1 MKKRGTGLLAALV
14 CALLLAALLPA
25 PASAAGGQTP
35 AAAAAAADRTA
46 ARVKAS
52 GSQTVRIG
60 KWYSMSVPLNYTV
73 GGKPVSVKFQ
83 WQVKKGSG
91 KPYVNVKG
99 AAGNTYCFK
108 ATKGK
113 DGRAVLLLFL
123 DAEGAKVRARLTGTE
138 SCDMLS
144 P

>member
-14 CALLLAALLPA
+14 CALLLAALSPA

-60 KWYSMSVPLNYTV
+60 KWYSMSVPQNYTV

-99 AAGNTYCFK
+99 AAGNTYCYK

-113 DGRAVLLLFL
+113 DGWRYRCRVSARYVS
-123 DAEGAKVRARLTGTE
+123 AEPFYYYFRTLKVRK
-138 SCDMLS
+138 
-144 P
+144 